1 MRKIIGKFIV
11 NESSVE
17 NAYPQRKAED
27 VSNDD
32 KVSIFDVCL
41 RDENNND
48 LLLINSST
56 GRCLLIRSNVSLNVA
71 SKGYYGDQ
79 KTR

>member
-11 NESSVE
+11 NESNVE
-17 NAYPQRKAED
+17 TVYPQRRAED

-32 KVSIFDVCL
+32 KVSVFDVCL
-41 RDENNND
+41 SDENNND

-56 GRCLLIRSNVSLNVA
+56 GRCLLIRSNASLNVA
-71 SKGYYGDQ
+71 NKDY
-79 KTR
+79 